1 MKAVIALLLI
11 LVFTGVGGAL
21 GLFLKPAGPAGD
33 HAAGPPDATD
43 GPAPDSAIGLEG
55 ERPPPSYVKIS
66 RQIIVP
72 VVEGGTT
79 RALMVFEI
87 ALDVPAQHREAV
99 FEREPRIRD
108 AFLRELFE
116 MSYTGAF
123 LETYTSDRVMEELRQ
138 KLLAAARLHLGTRIT
153 DVLILDALRQE
164 MAPHSQ

>member
-11 LVFTGVGGAL
+11 LVFTGVGGAI
-21 GLFLKPAGPAGD
+21 GLFLKPAGPAPD
-33 HAAGPPDATD
+33 QAAGADAA
-43 GPAPDSAIGLEG
+43 GPAPDAETGLEG

-66 RQIIVP
+66 RQMIVP

-79 RALMVFEI
+79 RALLVFEI
-87 ALDVPAQHREAV
+87 ALDVPTQHREAV

-138 KLLAAARLHLGTRIT
+138 KLLAAARLHLGARIN

-164 MAPHSQ
+164 MAPPSQ